1 MTAVGDKILGE
12 DLRTEDGLARYRT
25 MVEWANAN
33 QKLIVKDGKNFTI
46 TDPPEPTSEEL
57 AKRARERRDILLA
70 ETDYLLM
77 PDYPV
82 SEETLEEVKAYRQAL
97 RDLPEQAG
105 FPQNISFPEKPKEI

>member
-1 MTAVGDKILGE
+1 MTAVGDKVTEEELK
-12 DLRTEDGLARYRT
+12 TEDGLAKYRS

-46 TDPPEPTSEEL
+46 TDPPEPTSDEL

-70 ETDYLLM
+70 ETDYLLL
-77 PDYPV
+77 PDSPV